1 MNSQLLQVLIFCIP
15 FVRCTINPNDI
26 MTLIDQF
33 KMINIIMNDKC
44 FTIDEKTKLIKVVS
58 DHGKMISFSQN
69 SSSPYDSFISC
80 SDNLIDYN
88 IETPTKVPVLIIAQ
102 IKNED
107 DLHSISLSLNKEVYF
122 LDKNTLK
129 IYEAY
134 EVNHMHVSRYLGII
148 HEVSSN
154 RIFVPTDDF
163 IDSLVDRR
171 GNFNGLHLKGMLEI
185 EPPDTY
191 VPDDYL
197 NNVHYFSENE
207 TYDMTK
213 IVSGFAID
221 VVKDLGRTFNFS
233 MNLFKRK
240 DGIWGMPKTMANGSV
255 QLEGMLHSVDE
266 GSVSFICAFG
276 MNPNRFDFLDFMP
289 PISSLHG
296 ALFIRDNEDFEVTDW
311 TVYLTPF
318 STNLWITTFSS
329 AISFTVITVII
340 EMWYKVEKID
350 YVSFKEYLVLYFI
363 SEFF

>member
-1 MNSQLLQVLIFCIP
+1 MKNQLLQVLILCIP
-15 FVRCTINPNDI
+15 FVRCNINPNDI

-33 KMINIIMNDKC
+33 KLINIIMHDKC
-44 FTIDEKTKLIKVVS
+44 FTIDEKTKLVKIVS

-69 SSSPYDSFISC
+69 SSSPYHSLISC

-88 IETPTKVPVLIIAQ
+88 IEKPTKVPVLIIAQ
-102 IKNED
+102 MKNED
-107 DLHSISLSLNKEVYF
+107 DLYSINLSLDKEVYF

-129 IYEAY
+129 LYEAY
-134 EVNHMHVSRYLGII
+134 EVNHMHVSRYLGRIL
-148 HEVSSN
+148 EVSSN
-154 RIFVPTDDF
+154 GIFVPADDL
-163 IDSLVDRR
+163 IDSLVVRR
-171 GNFNGLHLKGMLEI
+171 GNFHGLHLKGMLEI

-197 NNVHYFSENE
+197 NNVHYFSEND

-221 VVKDLGRTFNFS
+221 VVKDLGKTFNFS

-255 QLEGMLHSVDE
+255 QLEGMLKSVYE

-318 STNLWITTFSS
+318 STYLWITTFIF
-329 AISFTVITVII
+329 AILFTVIIIII
-340 EMWYKVEKID
+340 EMWYKVDKID
-350 YVSFKEYLVLYFI
+350 YVSFEN
-363 SEFF
+363 